1 MRTPEVRDKLV
12 KFNQF
17 PVGNTPEE
25 FREFLQTNAKSLQAV
40 ARDSHIK
47 ID

>member
-1 MRTPEVRDKLV
+1 VHEKLV

-25 FREFLQTNAKSLQAV
+25 FREFLRTNAKNLQAV
-40 ARDSHIK
+40 ARESNIK